1 MTAPSLLDELE
12 GVVRLAEK
20 ATPGPWLYRS
30 KSNSWHKP
38 PQQGTV
44 YSYGEHI
51 VGMDS
56 DDEADNGWD
65 EAFLIAAVQF
75 MTAHHAELADM
86 AKRLEAAERDSKRLD
101 WLSDPNQC
109 SGQVL
114 LPTASVEA
122 NLHDMR
128 AAIDHAMDAAID
140 AAQEGE
146 G

>member
-75 MTAHHAELADM
+75 MIAHHAELADMAM
-86 AKRLEAAERDSKRLD
+86 AKRLEAAERDARVTKRSAETL
-101 WLSDPNQC
+101 C
-109 SGQVL
+109 RIYFEI
-114 LPTASVEA
+114 AAEA
-122 NLHDMR
+122 VGEDKVR
-128 AAIDHAMDAAID
+128 AERDRRIHAT
-140 AAQEGE
+140 QEGE
-146 G
+146 